1 MSFLSY
7 DCTTSKL
14 LFFAFFLCFAQRF
27 FLFLFYFVG
36 RVLCAATKLVSPNYA
51 STSSNHFFFLSV
63 STSPLGTKLEM
74 LLRKSS
80 FIASSHLP
88 QPNIFHVSTRRAIY
102 CWLISNV
109 LWQRKLGRY
118 VRCVARPERLAIGHS
133 DESRKDG
140 PPPLTSSRSNS
151 FSL

>member
-1 MSFLSY
+1 MCPFSLMIVQHLNFSS
-7 DCTTSKL
+7 C
-14 LFFAFFLCFAQRF
+14 FFCVLPNGFFS
-27 FLFLFYFVG
+27 FLFYFVG

-118 VRCVARPERLAIGHS
+118 VRCVARPESLAIGHS